1 MRCAQDIFN
10 RISEEKSM
18 TKKWLYSVAVGALLI
33 AGEALGITVHDVLSN
48 GFWSAEQR
56 GTHEYL
62 DEATGHHAKTISIKT
77 KVITGMA
84 SLIWMEKGP
93 NLNGIKWKGKFW
105 ANSCTSGSALHG
117 DYKEKLTATRNKT
130 HKEKT
135 WTYEQISA
143 KNMHVPGSIEDTNIV
158 MNSSATYTV
167 KSLKKGAR
175 PMGPLVVDD
184 WFSDSIEKTWGV
196 DGRFYGT
203 EEHAVTNI
211 VSDNEAYITRTVEQ
225 TGYLDKYFYGYP
237 INEDASLLRTYNTHI
252 TTDDDHVYVD
262 QTICE
267 NSTNNPEYNQQDAYQ
282 TQYIATFKDGRWR
295 ESTETITHTSNQQ
308 AADWYL
314 NYLKQKQTTR
324 VSSHQPDHWT
334 MNQRPRQNSR

>member
-1 MRCAQDIFN
+1 
-10 RISEEKSM
+10 M
-18 TKKWLYSVAVGALLI
+18 TKKWLYSVAMGALLM
-33 AGEALGITVHDVLSN
+33 AGDAFGITVHEVLSN

-77 KVITGMA
+77 KVITGMS

-105 ANSCTSGSALHG
+105 YNGSGTITTQQG
-117 DYKEKLTATRNKT
+117 ERKEKLTATRNKT

-135 WTYEQISA
+135 LTYEQISIKA
-143 KNMHVPGSIEDTNIV
+143 MAVPGYSGKTNTVI
-158 MNSSATYTV
+158 NSSATYTV
-167 KSLKKGAR
+167 KPLKKGAR

-184 WFSDSIEKTWGV
+184 WFPDSIEKTWGV
-196 DGRFYGT
+196 DGRFCGT

-237 INEDASLLRTYNTHI
+237 VNEDASLLRTYNTHI

-267 NSTNNPEYNQQDAYQ
+267 NSTNNPLYNQQDAYQ
-282 TQYIATFKDGRWR
+282 TQYVATFKKGQWKN
-295 ESTETITHTSNQQ
+295 STETITHTSNEQ

-324 VSSHQPDHWT
+324 VSSQKPDHQS
-334 MNQRPRQNSR
+334 QRLKDTQNFR

>member
-1 MRCAQDIFN
+1 
-10 RISEEKSM
+10 M
-18 TKKWLYSVAVGALLI
+18 TKKWLYSVAVSALLM

-56 GTHEYL
+56 GTYEYL
-62 DEATGHHAKTISIKT
+62 DKATGHNSKYTSSNVKHKKTENGIEATIGWTQSCPYL
-77 KVITGMA
+77 
-84 SLIWMEKGP
+84 S
-93 NLNGIKWKGKFW
+93 GIKWKRKVVENIVDTPGTFQLKM
-105 ANSCTSGSALHG
+105 
-117 DYKEKLTATRNKT
+117 KEKLIATRNKT

-135 WTYEQISA
+135 WTYEQANEKS
-143 KNMHVPGSIEDTNIV
+143 MVVVPGSIEYTNIV

-167 KSLKKGAR
+167 KPLKKGAR

-184 WFSDSIEKTWGV
+184 WFQTNLEHTHGV
-196 DGRFYGT
+196 DALFYGT

-267 NSTNNPEYNQQDAYQ
+267 NSTNNPRHNQQDAYQ
-282 TQYIATFKDGRWR
+282 TQYVATFKKGQWKN
-295 ESTETITHTSNQQ
+295 STETITQVSNQQ
-308 AADWYL
+308 GANWWL
-314 NYLKQKQTTR
+314 NYLKQKQEQTTR
-324 VSSHQPDHWT
+324 ISSQQPDRWT

>member
-1 MRCAQDIFN
+1 M
-10 RISEEKSM
+10 S
-18 TKKWLYSVAVGALLI
+18 KKWLYSVAVGALLI
-33 AGEALGITVHDVLSN
+33 AGEVLGITVHDVLSN

-62 DEATGHHAKTISIKT
+62 DEATGHNSKCISSRKARYKETAEGLEIIRGWT
-77 KVITGMA
+77 
-84 SLIWMEKGP
+84 EKCPYLG
-93 NLNGIKWKGKFW
+93 GIKWKRKVVENIVETPGTFQLKM
-105 ANSCTSGSALHG
+105 
-117 DYKEKLTATRNKT
+117 KEKLIATRNKT

-135 WTYEQISA
+135 WNYEQ
-143 KNMHVPGSIEDTNIV
+143 KNEKTMRVPGSTRHTNIV

-167 KSLKKGAR
+167 KPLKKGAR

-184 WFSDSIEKTWGV
+184 WFPNSIEKTWGV

-225 TGYLDKYFYGYP
+225 TGYLDKYFSGYP
-237 INEDASLLRTYNTHI
+237 VNEDASLLRTYNTHI

-267 NSTNNPEYNQQDAYQ
+267 NSTNNPLYNQQDAYQ
-282 TQYIATFKDGRWR
+282 TQYVATFKKGQWKN
-295 ESTETITHTSNQQ
+295 STETITQVSNQQ
-308 AADWYL
+308 GANWWL
-314 NYLKQKQTTR
+314 NYLKQEQTTR
-324 VSSHQPDHWT
+324 VSSQQPDHWT